1 MCVFVPKFVN
11 MKKLMSIGFLVCLFA
26 TFSETLS
33 AQNCTACFTAIPDS
47 NNSTNINV
55 DASCSNA
62 SAGANYTW
70 YVDGNYYT
78 SFPFPYFQIP
88 LITPGTYT
96 ILMVLDDQGCTDS
109 VSQTI
114 TVTYDCNANF
124 IAYNIGAGGYYFY
137 GSGNQSPTATY
148 AWDYGDGTTG
158 NQPFGNHTYTNSGT
172 YNVCCIVSDTAFG
185 GCTDTSCQSITVN
198 VSQTCLANFN
208 YYIDPFGFLYS
219 DASSSIYN
227 PQNFSMSWYLNG
239 VLVQQAAIT
248 YYNTVLSAIGNY
260 DLKLV
265 LTDANLNPCDSMTQS
280 FFYNGGIISN
290 PSCYSCFSYN
300 YNTTLDSVVL
310 DASCSV
316 PPVGGSIEWNVNGNV
331 FPDPGVPFLQGFAAP
346 GTQYISVFTK
356 DSNNNYCDS
365 LFQYVYTYAPPCNS
379 CLTVT
384 QVPGTTSDY
393 VFDGA
398 CSNTSIAYIWY
409 VDNNYVFT
417 SATPQFTYS
426 FSQSGTY
433 NVCLQA
439 VDANN
444 ISCLQSCTT
453 VVVNTPTATSF
464 DIAGRIYNVDNALT
478 YAPAGANEA
487 KVYLIKLI
495 TGGYLD
501 AIDSTTTDSQGMYV
515 FNNKPIDD
523 YRIKVAL
530 NPSSPN
536 YAINIPSYYS
546 SAIMWYDAQV
556 VTLFGNTY
564 SRDIYMSYGT
574 NNGGN
579 GFISGN
585 VFQGANKASRGVEDI
600 TLILIDQT
608 TQSPVAYTKPDA
620 SGNYSFNNV
629 GIGTYKVYGELLN
642 RASIPDNIVISA
654 TQYNYTNKNF
664 VYNNNVIQPTSNSLS
679 TENVE
684 LEKAIVIA
692 PNPANDYFSL
702 FNTKENRQVRIF
714 DVTGRLIDQF
724 DLKQGQNKKI
734 NCQSWNAGLYLIEE
748 NAGGM
753 KSVQKVQKQ

>member
-1 MCVFVPKFVN
+1 MF
-11 MKKLMSIGFLVCLFA
+11 S
-26 TFSETLS
+26 FSETLYS
-33 AQNCTACFTAIPDS
+33 QNCTACFTAIPDS

-62 SAGANYTW
+62 SASANYTW
-70 YVDGNYYT
+70 FVDGNYYT
-78 SFPFPYFQIP
+78 SIPFPYFQIP

-109 VSQTI
+109 LFQTI
-114 TVTYDCNANF
+114 TVSNVCNANF
-124 IAYNIGAGGYYFY
+124 SPIAVGAGTYYFY
-137 GSGNQSPTATY
+137 GNGNTSASAVY
-148 AWDYGDGTTG
+148 SWDFGDGTTS
-158 NQPFGNHTYTNSGT
+158 NQPFGNHTYANSGT

-185 GCTDTSCQSITVN
+185 GCADTVCQSITVN
-198 VSQTCLANFN
+198 TSLTCLANFN
-208 YYIDPFGFLYS
+208 YYLDPFGFLYC
-219 DASSSIYN
+219 DASFSTYN

-239 VLVQQAAIT
+239 VLMQQAAIT
-248 YYNTVLSAIGNY
+248 YYNTVMTSVGYY

-265 LTDANLNPCDSMTQS
+265 LTDANLNPCDSMTQG
-280 FFYNGGIISN
+280 FFYNGSIISN

-300 YNTTLDSVVL
+300 YNAALDSVIL

-316 PPVGGSIEWNVNGNV
+316 PPLNGSVEWNVNGNV

-384 QVPGTTSDY
+384 QVPGSTSDY
-393 VFDGA
+393 VFDGT
-398 CSNTSIAYIWY
+398 CSNTSTSYIWY

-417 SATPQFTYS
+417 SANPQFTYS
-426 FSQSGTY
+426 FNQSGTY

-453 VVVNTPTATSF
+453 VVVNTPTSTVF
-464 DIAGRIYNVDNALT
+464 DIAGRIYNVDNSLT

-495 TGGYLD
+495 TGGILD

-530 NPSSPN
+530 NSSSPN
-536 YAINIPSYYS
+536 YAINIPTYYS

-585 VFQGANKASRGVEDI
+585 VFQGANKPSRGVEDI
-600 TLILIDQT
+600 TLILIDQA

-620 SGNYSFNNV
+620 SGNYSFSNV

-679 TENVE
+679 TETI
-684 LEKAIVIA
+684 LMEKGLVIA
-692 PNPANDYFSL
+692 PNPANDKFTL
-702 FNTKENRQVRIF
+702 LNTKEARQVRIF
-714 DVTGRLIDQF
+714 DMTGRLIEQF
-724 DLKQGQNKKI
+724 ELKQGQNRKV
-734 NCQSWNAGLYLIEE
+734 NCQSWNSGLYLIEE
-748 NAGGM
+748 SAAGM
-753 KSVQKVQKQ
+753 KSVQKIQIQ